1 VLIQKQSD
9 EGLKDLKTVV
19 VRTVVRRIEEQ
30 EEE

>member
-9 EGLKDLKTVV
+9 EGLKDLTTVV